1 MGCGRSRYEYD
12 YPDPHARWDKPN
24 PVATFETT
32 MGTIK
37 AEIYMDRVPRT
48 ASNFINL
55 CQTGFYNGLH
65 FREPSWSLP
74 VHPRHEPQS
83 HSHNPTVCAEPSPY
97 CYLTTLLR
105 RLHVRQI
112 VSSQAS

>member
-12 YPDPHARWDKPN
+12 YPDPYAHWGKPN
-24 PVATFETT
+24 PVASFETT

-65 FREPSWSLP
+65 FREPSWSLCAP
-74 VHPRHEPQS
+74 VVHPQDEPQA
-83 HSHNPTVCAEPSPY
+83 HTALCRPAA
-97 CYLTTLLR
+97 LLR

-112 VSSQAS
+112 ASFQAS